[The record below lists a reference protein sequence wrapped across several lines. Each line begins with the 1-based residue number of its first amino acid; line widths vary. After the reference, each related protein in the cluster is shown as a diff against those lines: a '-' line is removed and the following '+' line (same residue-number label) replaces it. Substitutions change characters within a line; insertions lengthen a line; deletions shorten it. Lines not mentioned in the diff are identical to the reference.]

1 MSQVSSA
8 FGIRLAVKDLF
19 LYPTIA
25 SLSKLVDAK
34 LSKDG
39 KQPVAISTAINL
51 VDEVNKHDQGIV
63 KYVTQ
68 PLLLN
73 LYLKANM

>member
-19 LYPTIA
+19 SYPTIA

-39 KQPVAISTAINL
+39 KQPVAITTAINL

-73 LYLKANM
+73 